1 MQSYLRYEILCRS
14 ENCQA
19 PFCKC
24 QVVRGVRGIKW
35 FFFKKRHKVFF
46 KLEND
51 NFYSVFVCYELKA
64 IVAIFGLVD
73 EEENSI
79 SSIINEPLPPSNSY
93 IFVVIFWKKN
103 MLTGEILL
111 LRSWK
116 VVESIIFCNSMHS
129 TIFHFG
135 TLQ

>member
-1 MQSYLRYEILCRS
+1 MK
-14 ENCQA
+14 
-19 PFCKC
+19 FC
-24 QVVRGVRGIKW
+24 VGVKTVKHHFANARLFVAFEATNDFLKKDIKY
-35 FFFKKRHKVFF
+35 FF

-93 IFVVIFWKKN
+93 IFVVIF
-103 MLTGEILL
+103 
-111 LRSWK
+111 
-116 VVESIIFCNSMHS
+116 
-129 TIFHFG
+129 
-135 TLQ
+135 